1 MHCSLPPHESS
12 GSHVSEWISIVR
24 YPILASCSID
34 YCMFFFWYIHCTKG
48 DSCSIMAPLIS
59 LEHWHHT
66 HIHTHCQCR
75 PRPILIIIKLC
86 LCLSALPT
94 RACCVAAGRR
104 GEGRDV
110 NVTKP
115 SNARSRRAEQEPTVG
130 NGHHHDDGD
139 PEFAR
144 SRGCQV

>member
-1 MHCSLPPHESS
+1 MQTLHVRFSAALYCSLPPHESL

-94 RACCVAAGRR
+94 RALPQRR
-104 GEGRDV
+104 GERRKRNQAKQRAHAAARDDA
-110 NVTKP
+110 TR
-115 SNARSRRAEQEPTVG
+115 AAAEQSKSQ
-130 NGHHHDDGD
+130 
-139 PEFAR
+139 R
-144 SRGCQV
+144 